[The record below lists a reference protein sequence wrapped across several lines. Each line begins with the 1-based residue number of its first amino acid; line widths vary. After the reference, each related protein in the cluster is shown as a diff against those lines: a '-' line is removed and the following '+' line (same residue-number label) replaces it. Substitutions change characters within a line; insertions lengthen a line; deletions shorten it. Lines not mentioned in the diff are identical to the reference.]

1 VAFGMRYEKSL
12 QPHVTVKLEA
22 ITLLGSVS
30 MRGMGD
36 VKRAVGRA
44 E

>member
-1 VAFGMRYEKSL
+1 MLYEKSL
-12 QPHVTVKLEA
+12 QLRVTVKLEA

-36 VKRAVGRA
+36 VKLAVGRVG
-44 E
+44 